1 MREPDFF
8 LDITGYLC
16 PMTFVKTALRLER
29 MAPGQT
35 LAVRL
40 NPGEALENV
49 PRAARHQGHDVLEI
63 APEITGKSDAIHV
76 ILLRKGK
83 TL

>member
-8 LDITGYLC
+8 LDITNYLC
-16 PMTFVKTALRLER
+16 PMTFVKTALRIER

-49 PRAARHQGHDVLEI
+49 PRAVRHQGHDVLEI
-63 APEITGKSDAIHV
+63 APEIAGKSNGIHV
-76 ILLRKGK
+76 ILLRKGE